1 MLVNVFVGA
10 IHVVEKLTYRSHT
23 GILVYVNNIPIDWFS
38 KRQNTVETSTFGAEL
53 IAARIAMEKVK
64 ALRTK
69 LQWLGI
75 PIYGKTYMFC
85 DNDSVVKSMSRTEIT
100 LSKKHQLISWNSVR
114 DSISSGWLRVLKDP
128 GETNLADIFT
138 KKLPIQRW

>member
-1 MLVNVFVGA
+1 MSVNVLVYA
-10 IHVVEKLTYRSHT
+10 SCLVEKLTYRVHT
-23 GILVYVNNIPIDWFS
+23 GILIYVNNTPIDWFH
-38 KRQNTVETSTFGAEL
+38 KKQNTVKTSTFGAEL
-53 IAARIAMEKVK
+53 IAARISMEKVK

-69 LQWLGI
+69 LQWLRI
-75 PIYGKTYMFC
+75 PIYGTTYMFC

-100 LSKKHQLISWNSVR
+100 LSKKHQLISWHSVR